1 MQKMQ
6 THVVMTYMIKN
17 IISELEDFFNL
28 PYFFEFDGKAHFVI
42 LGDKSCKLKDSY
54 NKQDVQ
60 TLDSI
65 QREIIKLYEKNNLT
79 REEKIA
85 LALKFDEIIR
95 HCEYKIFSVSTLEKQ
110 EEYLKQFN
118 NNALS
123 QIYEQI
129 EMYKTAFRYYQE
141 FFT

>member
-1 MQKMQ
+1 
-6 THVVMTYMIKN
+6 MIDM
-17 IISELEDFFNL
+17 IESILLELKDFFNL
-28 PYFFEFDGKAHFVI
+28 PYFFESNGTPLVVI
-42 LGDKSCKLKDSY
+42 LGDKSCKLKDIY
-54 NKQDVQ
+54 DNHDIQ

-95 HCEYKIFSVSTLEKQ
+95 HCEYKISSLSTLEKQ

-129 EMYKTAFRYYQE
+129 EMYKTAFGYYQE
-141 FFT
+141 YFT